1 MLSVNVDNLF
11 DKTIVIDIL
20 LTVGMFEKDEEF
32 DVLQSQFHDGMSS
45 RNAHNMQ

>member
-20 LTVGMFEKDEEF
+20 LTVGMFEKEEEF
-32 DVLQSQFHDGMSS
+32 DVNHIMKVVGLGFKE
-45 RNAHNMQ
+45 